1 MYSNKCSNKKCVLNL
16 KTKRC
21 SNQHN
26 LDTNIKTKNSSKCI
40 CNIESGRC
48 IKSKELD
55 IDIKKG
61 KKKVKIEDAILT
73 SLEVK
78 RCKLKGFGIT
88 SLESIK
94 NSFDLPESSY
104 LKFAIIKYNK
114 ECIVYNKNDKIYNIH
129 LSKDNELIIKLPNYD
144 ILVKPNRHFHL
155 DKFKSV

>member
-1 MYSNKCSNKKCVLNL
+1 MYSNICSRKKCVFN
-16 KTKRC
+16 TETNRC
-21 SNQHN
+21 SNYYH
-26 LDTNIKTKNSSKCI
+26 LDKNAKTEDSSRCI

-48 IKSKELD
+48 VKTKKIDL
-55 IDIKKG
+55 DIKK
-61 KKKVKIEDAILT
+61 KKELKIYDTIIT